1 MPAAQHTSS
10 TRSTKRPLA
19 VSTQPQHVTTI
30 RASASSKQNKKEDEN
45 MAPKSMYDEE
55 YDDAPINQG
64 LLNKKRKSIRDSLH
78 IYYDTQARQIEWMR
92 PYWLGS
98 SLFLLLFAFWVLD
111 SLKDPLFARLVDGKI
126 ERHQPTAKLCSV
138 ASTLVL
144 VCLMEYLANLRQRRT
159 AEERENEMLQDQVLD
174 AGGVWKSGTMY
185 SQEYQRR
192 KHQAVDDTISITIFY
207 QIGIPYVFAFV
218 VIAFFV
224 AQFEGVEDS
233 LEEGFDAWYILAY
246 VLHATVES
254 FGSIAVAT
262 FWSFTNSTLSLN
274 DAERYYGPIIAL
286 AQFGAIGGSTMVAS
300 GGWNV
305 PSMLVVVSLVIILQ
319 MLVMRLYHQRFL
331 PTSLLAINTVAVDS
345 DEQSVLT
352 WQDNDA
358 TLTKPFWSGIYLIFN
373 HYYVILILGVSCLYE
388 VALTCLDYQMKLLGY
403 AKFAATNDPYAIS
416 ATSPTSIMATM
427 SFAEFMGRYGQVVN
441 FVSLLFSSLVFPT
454 LIRRYGLRVTLRIFP
469 TLLLI
474 ITIIAYGAF
483 PGNLTVLFVSLSLL
497 KAMTYSVHDPSKE
510 LLYIPT
516 SNAVKFRAKFWIDVV
531 GERISKAIGGLFN
544 TFAGSVEKSIR
555 IGSVPSIISA
565 AGLWFVCFYVGIE
578 FDRLLRTGTIVGLE
592 HSVDPATYKKVPKRE
607 QDGQDDDDDDDDNN
621 RRDFPPSQGEPSE
634 INLQFGEEGS
644 FSTLGLDTVEDEVG
658 RQDKSF
664 RMPPVVV
671 RI

>member
-1 MPAAQHTSS
+1 MPAQHATATGTTNVSS
-10 TRSTKRPLA
+10 ASSAKRALPG
-19 VSTQPQHVTTI
+19 STQPQHITNHGNPEKDKTI
-30 RASASSKQNKKEDEN
+30 NI
-45 MAPKSMYDEE
+45 APRSMYDEE
-55 YDDAPINQG
+55 YEDAPINQG

-78 IYYDTQARQIEWMR
+78 VYYDTEARKIEWMR

-144 VCLMEYLANLRQRRT
+144 VCLMEYLANVRQRQA
-159 AEERENEMLQDQVLD
+159 AEERGREIMSPDQVLD
-174 AGGVWKSGTMY
+174 SGGIWKSGTMMY

-192 KHQAVDDTISITIFY
+192 KHQAVDDTISISIFY
-207 QIGIPYVFAFV
+207 QIGIPYVLAFV
-218 VIAFFV
+218 IIAFFV
-224 AQFEGVEDS
+224 SRFEAVEES
-233 LEEGFDAWYILAY
+233 LEVGFDAWYILAY
-246 VLHATVES
+246 VLHATIES

-262 FWSFTNSTLSLN
+262 FWSFANSTLSLD

-286 AQFGAIGGSTMVAS
+286 AQLGAIGGSTVVAS
-300 GGWNV
+300 GEWKA

-319 MLVMRLYHQRFL
+319 MLVMKVYNQRFQ
-331 PTSLLAINTVAVDS
+331 PTSVLANNAIMGDTN
-345 DEQSVLT
+345 DEQSVVT

-388 VALTCLDYQMKLLGY
+388 VTLTCLDYQMKLLGY
-403 AKFAATNDPYAIS
+403 ARFAATSDDPS
-416 ATSPTSIMATM
+416 TFSSTSPTSIMATM

-441 FVSLLFSSLVFPT
+441 FISLLFSSLIFPT
-454 LIRRYGLRVTLRIFP
+454 LISRYGLRVTLRIFP

-531 GERISKAIGGLFN
+531 G
-544 TFAGSVEKSIR
+544 
-555 IGSVPSIISA
+555 
-565 AGLWFVCFYVGIE
+565 
-578 FDRLLRTGTIVGLE
+578 
-592 HSVDPATYKKVPKRE
+592 
-607 QDGQDDDDDDDDNN
+607 
-621 RRDFPPSQGEPSE
+621 
-634 INLQFGEEGS
+634 
-644 FSTLGLDTVEDEVG
+644 
-658 RQDKSF
+658 
-664 RMPPVVV
+664 
-671 RI
+671 